1 MQIAGEQLQIGPA
14 SHTMGIG
21 AANVWMVSRLID
33 GRIAVGSFG
42 GDLMTAEEVAEA
54 IKEYQ
59 GTPADGAGRDT
70 VGS

>member
-1 MQIAGEQLQIGPA
+1 MTILGDQMRIGPA

-21 AANVWMVSRLID
+21 AASVWTVSRLWD

-42 GDLMTAEEVAEA
+42 QGLMTAEEVADA
-54 IKEYQ
+54 INQ
-59 GTPADGAGRDT
+59 FQAMLPDGAGRDT